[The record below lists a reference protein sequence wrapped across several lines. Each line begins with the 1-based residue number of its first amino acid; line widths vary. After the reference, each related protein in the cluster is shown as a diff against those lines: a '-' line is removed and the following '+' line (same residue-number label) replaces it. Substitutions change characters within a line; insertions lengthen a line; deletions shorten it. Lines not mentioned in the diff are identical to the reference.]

1 VGGQPLFGGLIVDD
15 QDRPVDTTNIG
26 QEGFYVL
33 DDNGFRRHIESEAVD
48 RQVLDIL
55 QEFMLAHREMIS
67 QGTMKM
73 IGQEDIFT
81 KAAIDSSL
89 DHLQPQFEALLEHGL
104 PENVRAWLGMLG
116 FRVVIDVHGQV
127 QRVDQPGMVD
137 DSSE

>member
-1 VGGQPLFGGLIVDD
+1 MGGQPLFGGLIVDD
-15 QDRPVDTTNIG
+15 QDRPVDTTIIG

-33 DDNGFRRHIESEAVD
+33 DDDGFRRHIESEPVD

>member
-1 VGGQPLFGGLIVDD
+1 MGGGPLFGGLIVDD

>member
-1 VGGQPLFGGLIVDD
+1 VGGGPLFGGLIVDD
-15 QDRPVDTTNIG
+15 QDRPVDTTIIG

-33 DDNGFRRHIESEAVD
+33 DDDGFRRHIESEPVD

>member
-1 VGGQPLFGGLIVDD
+1 MGGQPLFGGLIVDD